1 MSCFL
6 ILLQM
11 ENLSQQV
18 LSMIVAIFQNQNVNN
33 SVTTLAMNG
42 FYMPI
47 ELEIDCF
54 QHKIVKFGKS
64 PDLGLAGGWGIT
76 NMILPCFLHFTCEY
90 FSNDVDFTLALHTKR
105 ILNLSGSS
113 QNKEVLIFVA

>member
-1 MSCFL
+1 M
-6 ILLQM
+6 
-11 ENLSQQV
+11 
-18 LSMIVAIFQNQNVNN
+18 NN
-33 SVTTLAMNG
+33 SATTLGMNS

-76 NMILPCFLHFTCEY
+76 NMILACFLHLTCEY
-90 FSNDVDFTLALHTKR
+90 FCNDVDCTLALYTKR
-105 ILNLSGSS
+105 ILKLLVSS
-113 QNKEVLIFVA
+113 QNKEILIFVA